1 MDIGNAGRMPGRFRA
16 DIATR
21 GTKFC
26 QEREAAVEPAS
37 YVFGAERR
45 LVSVKF

>member
-1 MDIGNAGRMPGRFRA
+1 MLDGCPAVFVPILQ
-16 DIATR
+16 TR

-26 QEREAAVEPAS
+26 QEREAAVEPAD